1 MSTPVIS
8 SRQRVARRGGERTT
22 DARDE
27 LLTVPEVIAELG
39 VAKAT
44 FYRWRQLGKAPQS
57 IRLPNGQVRIR
68 RSVLDRWLDALTED
82 DLSALADG
90 AA

>member
-1 MSTPVIS
+1 MPTPINA
-8 SRQRVARRGGERTT
+8 SRERFSGRDRSRR
-22 DARDE
+22 ASRDQ
-27 LLTVPEVIAELG
+27 LLTVHEVIAELG

-68 RSVLDRWLDALTED
+68 RSVLEDWLDALTED
-82 DLSALADG
+82 DLSALAGG

>member
-1 MSTPVIS
+1 MPASTIS
-8 SRQRVARRGGERTT
+8 SPDRVTGRRAKSR
-22 DARDE
+22 AAAHDE

-68 RSVLDRWLDALTED
+68 RSVLEGWLDALTED
-82 DLSALADG
+82 DLSALAG
-90 AA
+90 EAV

>member
-1 MSTPVIS
+1 MPTPTT
-8 SRQRVARRGGERTT
+8 SRVPAVRRAAKNNPGG
-22 DARDE
+22 DE
-27 LLTVPEVIAELG
+27 LLTIPEVIAELG

-68 RSVLDRWLDALTED
+68 RSVLDRWLDDLTED
-82 DLSALADG
+82 DLTAMTGG